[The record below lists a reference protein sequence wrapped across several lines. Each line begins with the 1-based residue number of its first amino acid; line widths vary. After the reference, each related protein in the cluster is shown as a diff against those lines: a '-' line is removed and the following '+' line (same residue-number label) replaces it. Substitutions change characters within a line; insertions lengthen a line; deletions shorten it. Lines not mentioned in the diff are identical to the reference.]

1 MRDFIIELYEALE
14 NFDCEKVGRIYF
26 GIRDGN
32 IITSKE
38 NIVPLC
44 EMFTYEFQD
53 TDTVN
58 DQLIIKITFHII
70 DSCGKETGFQELLKG
85 LIKIYNVSEANYG
98 NKKRLGN
105 THEGLIDYIQQ
116 YINTFIASYE
126 DADMIYFGELIK
138 LHTSLAFKDSVIRFV
153 EGSLK
158 DYMDEN
164 LRKVKRITG
173 DIVRK
178 RNLLIENIKD

>member
-1 MRDFIIELYEALE
+1 MGDYIIELYEALE

-26 GIRDGN
+26 GIRDGK

-70 DSCGKETGFQELLKG
+70 DKCGKETGFQELLKG
-85 LIKIYNVSEANYG
+85 LIKIYDVSKANYG
-98 NKKRLGN
+98 NNKRPGN

-126 DADMIYFGELIK
+126 DADMIQFGGLIK
-138 LHTSLAFKDSVIRFV
+138 LHASLEFKDRVLGLV
-153 EGSLK
+153 ESGLK
-158 DYMDEN
+158 DYTDEN
-164 LRKVKRITG
+164 LRKLKRITG

-178 RNLLIENIKD
+178 GSLLIKNIKD